1 MLSRMSNL
9 RVVYVTAPSKDVALK
24 IARAA
29 VENKVAACVNIIPG
43 VTSIYEWEGK
53 LHEDSEVVMI
63 FKTQEQRVEELH
75 KVSLR
80 VSHLSLGEVIMANHT
95 YDVPAFV
102 SIAADAV
109 SSPYAQ
115 WVIDQTK

>member
-1 MLSRMSNL
+1 MAASVGSVLSRMSNL

-29 VENKVAACVNIIPG
+29 VENKVAACVNIIPS

-75 KVSLR
+75 KVSLLCLIR
-80 VSHLSLGEVIMANHT
+80 
-95 YDVPAFV
+95 PFV